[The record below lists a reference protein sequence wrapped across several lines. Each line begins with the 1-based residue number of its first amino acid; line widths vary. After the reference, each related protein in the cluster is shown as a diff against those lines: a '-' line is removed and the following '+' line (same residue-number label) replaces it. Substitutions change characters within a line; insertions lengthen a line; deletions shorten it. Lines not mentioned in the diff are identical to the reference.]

1 MIAVTPLRAITGSL
15 RLAVVLSLLF
25 SPSIS
30 AASGDFKRP
39 VYLKA
44 QPLQQALQSL
54 ATAFDRAFI
63 INAKRIDHLAVAEIE
78 GHYSLDGALAEL
90 LSNTGLTYQVND
102 DGIVI
107 ESKKNNQQQ
116 RVMEEVAVNGIRA
129 SLNRSR
135 QKKRQSPIISDVI
148 VARDIASYPDSNLA
162 ESLQRIPGMS
172 ITREAGEGRQIML
185 RGLNPDFT
193 LVTLNGMP
201 VLANND
207 SPMDS
212 RLQKH
217 RDRSFDLNLFATE
230 LFSEIQVLKSYMV
243 DQPSGGLAGIAAL
256 QTAHPFDTP
265 GLHWSVTQQVGTN
278 QYAGSLAPR
287 LSGMLSSTRGNWGA
301 LLSVSYGSRESQ
313 EVGANTFRW
322 RKISPEGAEISTLTS
337 DLQQAW
343 QAQQLWIPRGNRYS
357 VWHSDMRRLGIG
369 ASLEY
374 LNNHSHITFDW
385 LYGEFSGERQENH
398 LYPRGFNST
407 PIIEGQTKVTEAQVN
422 QQNELIYARYQD
434 ARVGNESRYQKVA
447 THYQQWVV
455 NTEHHFNS
463 SLSGSGTFGIEQASY
478 NMPLSIKAYMR
489 GSSDITIDYRDDYH
503 FADITYA
510 DDLTAPSLWE
520 MNELD
525 SEKYRAETSFANA
538 RYQLNY
544 SLDTNTEWH
553 MGVDLTH
560 FKNTIDYTDIQDIL
574 LPEWAASSVSNQ
586 IPAGTFSILSA
597 HPKLNWLALNSEK
610 TFASFGV
617 PLSPDA
623 LEFSHF
629 IRPDSLVVRH
639 NSIRERRIAS
649 YIQHQRQHEQWQF
662 ISGLR
667 VEQDRTTIHLS
678 DETTQQYTLSH
689 MNWLP
694 SLAII
699 FRQPE
704 RVYRLAFSK
713 TIGRPQL
720 ETLAQPENYDADSNT
735 LWQFNPALKPY
746 SAFNLDLA
754 FEYYP
759 KQTNRFSLTL
769 FTKWLD
775 DYIVNQAS
783 PIPATAAAGSGAQ
796 VMAVNAEQTWLYG
809 IESSAQF
816 ETSLNGLPQALQ
828 AYHLG
833 IVTNVSYSRGKVD
846 YYNDVT
852 GSPLSTKQLPF
863 LSPWLANITAYI
875 EGYSLSF
882 RFSATYRDSYIARVD
897 GNTVQDE
904 NETGFEQSLYLDAV
918 LAYQLSDN
926 WEVRMEATN
935 LTNEQEIQYSDS
947 SRRPYNT
954 TVSGRNYYLGLTYR
968 Y

>member
-1 MIAVTPLRAITGSL
+1 
-15 RLAVVLSLLF
+15 
-25 SPSIS
+25 
-30 AASGDFKRP
+30 
-39 VYLKA
+39 
-44 QPLQQALQSL
+44 
-54 ATAFDRAFI
+54 
-63 INAKRIDHLAVAEIE
+63 
-78 GHYSLDGALAEL
+78 
-90 LSNTGLTYQVND
+90 
-102 DGIVI
+102 
-107 ESKKNNQQQ
+107 
-116 RVMEEVAVNGIRA
+116 MEEVAVNGIRA

-256 QTAHPFDTP
+256 QTAHPFNTP

-278 QYAGSLAPR
+278 QYAGSLASR

-343 QAQQLWIPRGNRYS
+343 RAQQLWIPRGNRYS

-398 LYPRGFNST
+398 LYPRGLNST
-407 PIIEGQTKVTEAQVN
+407 PVIEGQTNVTEAQVN
-422 QQNELIYARYQD
+422 QQNELIYARYQN
-434 ARVGNESRYQKVA
+434 ARVGNESHYQKVA

-525 SEKYRAETSFANA
+525 SELVQDQLVALGFEFMDDRDEADVVLFNTCSVREQAENKVLS
-538 RYQLNY
+538 RVGELGI
-544 SLDTNTEWH
+544 E
-553 MGVDLTH
+553 
-560 FKNTIDYTDIQDIL
+560 KNNGRDVVVGML
-574 LPEWAASSVSNQ
+574 GCLPEREGAR
-586 IPAGTFSILSA
+586 ILSKY
-597 HPKLNWLALNSEK
+597 PQVNFICGPSELDKLPTLLNN
-610 TFASFGV
+610 A
-617 PLSPDA
+617 
-623 LEFSHF
+623 
-629 IRPDSLVVRH
+629 
-639 NSIRERRIAS
+639 IAG
-649 YIQHQRQHEQWQF
+649 I
-662 ISGLR
+662 
-667 VEQDRTTIHLS
+667 
-678 DETTQQYTLSH
+678 
-689 MNWLP
+689 
-694 SLAII
+694 
-699 FRQPE
+699 
-704 RVYRLAFSK
+704 
-713 TIGRPQL
+713 
-720 ETLAQPENYDADSNT
+720 
-735 LWQFNPALKPY
+735 
-746 SAFNLDLA
+746 
-754 FEYYP
+754 
-759 KQTNRFSLTL
+759 
-769 FTKWLD
+769 
-775 DYIVNQAS
+775 
-783 PIPATAAAGSGAQ
+783 AAK
-796 VMAVNAEQTWLYG
+796 
-809 IESSAQF
+809 F
-816 ETSLNGLPQALQ
+816 C
-828 AYHLG
+828 
-833 IVTNVSYSRGKVD
+833 
-846 YYNDVT
+846 
-852 GSPLSTKQLPF
+852 
-863 LSPWLANITAYI
+863 
-875 EGYSLSF
+875 EG
-882 RFSATYRDSYIARVD
+882 
-897 GNTVQDE
+897 
-904 NETGFEQSLYLDAV
+904 
-918 LAYQLSDN
+918 
-926 WEVRMEATN
+926 
-935 LTNEQEIQYSDS
+935 
-947 SRRPYNT
+947 
-954 TVSGRNYYLGLTYR
+954 
-968 Y
+968 